1 MQRDNQI
8 WSTKLDKVMR
18 IEEFKQNQSAAIQT
32 MKFNTGKEGWVGK
45 LEKII
50 KASFKDVGKGW
61 FNINENQKETY
72 EFGKLKKFLTLVN
85 FMMQDTVLN
94 ICKDSVNQ
102 FVEFML
108 DFIPEE
114 TLITNTATVKNR
126 FKYKHA
132 DSTEDESDG
141 DLQINDDDLDE
152 VKLCKEW
159 VNSQFQRNKD
169 PEPLF

>member
-1 MQRDNQI
+1 
-8 WSTKLDKVMR
+8 
-18 IEEFKQNQSAAIQT
+18 
-32 MKFNTGKEGWVGK
+32 
-45 LEKII
+45 
-50 KASFKDVGKGW
+50 
-61 FNINENQKETY
+61 
-72 EFGKLKKFLTLVN
+72 
-85 FMMQDTVLN
+85 MQDTVLN

-141 DLQINDDDLDE
+141 DL
-152 VKLCKEW
+152 
-159 VNSQFQRNKD
+159 
-169 PEPLF
+169 

>member
-1 MQRDNQI
+1 
-8 WSTKLDKVMR
+8 
-18 IEEFKQNQSAAIQT
+18 
-32 MKFNTGKEGWVGK
+32 
-45 LEKII
+45 
-50 KASFKDVGKGW
+50 
-61 FNINENQKETY
+61 
-72 EFGKLKKFLTLVN
+72 
-85 FMMQDTVLN
+85 MQDTVLN

-141 DLQINDDDLDE
+141 DLLINEDDLDE

>member
-1 MQRDNQI
+1 
-8 WSTKLDKVMR
+8 
-18 IEEFKQNQSAAIQT
+18 
-32 MKFNTGKEGWVGK
+32 
-45 LEKII
+45 
-50 KASFKDVGKGW
+50 
-61 FNINENQKETY
+61 
-72 EFGKLKKFLTLVN
+72 
-85 FMMQDTVLN
+85 MMQDTVLN

-141 DLQINDDDLDE
+141 DL
-152 VKLCKEW
+152 
-159 VNSQFQRNKD
+159 
-169 PEPLF
+169 